1 MAMQTREI
9 VKTDWQAFFDRVS
22 QALRGKVIEIEV
34 DSLDLGAQ
42 IEATSLSLNG
52 LTYDPR
58 DDAFIV
64 ATDVIEHVIRAPQ
77 GIFIA
82 DGEAGMQSLEIL
94 AADGSKQ
101 IVRFSEPLALPP
113 REPA

>member
-1 MAMQTREI
+1 MTIQTREI
-9 VKTDWQAFFDRVS
+9 ARMDWQAFFDRVS
-22 QALRGKVIEIEV
+22 EALRGKVIEIEV
-34 DSLDLGAQ
+34 DSLDFGAQ
-42 IEATSLSLNG
+42 VEATKLSLNG

-64 ATDVIEHVIRAPQ
+64 VTDVLEHVIRAPQ

-94 AADGSKQ
+94 SADGSKQ

-113 REPA
+113 PQSA